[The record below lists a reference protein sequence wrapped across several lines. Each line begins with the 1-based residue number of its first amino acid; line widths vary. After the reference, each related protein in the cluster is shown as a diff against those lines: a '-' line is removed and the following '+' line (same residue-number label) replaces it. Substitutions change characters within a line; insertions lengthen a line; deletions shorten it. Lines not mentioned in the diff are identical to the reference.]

1 MGEADGTAELAP
13 SSAVGKKIVKYQ
25 IADYSLR
32 GGRSGNQDRAAYA
45 ERDNSVLVVLADGL
59 GGHEGGELAAELLVQ
74 RTIRSFQS
82 IRRPVIEQPSAFLA
96 LSILQAHN
104 AINAMGQDHN
114 PPIQPR
120 TTCVL
125 LLVQEGYAY
134 WAHVGD
140 SRLYLFRDGKVKT
153 RTRDHSVTQKL
164 HEEGV
169 LSEEEMK
176 NHPEKSRLLKCV
188 GGPHEP
194 SIRLGRETRLH
205 KGDNLLLC
213 SDGLWEA
220 MDVDEIQ
227 GFLSGGDLEDGLVDM
242 LLEAESKMGSSSDNI
257 TAACLRWNDA
267 TTNAPSRQHGT
278 AGEVDQAALWA
289 QATAGRGGETT
300 AAPEEPLPNLN
311 TSKSLDEEIGK
322 LESFL
327 DDYLSKR

>member
-1 MGEADGTAELAP
+1 LGEADGKAKLAP
-13 SSAVGKKIVKYQ
+13 SAPIGKRIVNYQ

-32 GGRSGNQDRAAYA
+32 GGRSGNQDRVAYA
-45 ERDNSVLVVLADGL
+45 ERDNSVLLVLADGL
-59 GGHEGGELAAELLVQ
+59 GGHQGGELAAEVLVQ
-74 RTIRSFQS
+74 RTIHSFRS

-104 AINAMGQDHN
+104 AINAMGRAHK
-114 PPIQPR
+114 PPIEPR

-125 LLVQEGYAY
+125 CLVQDGYAY

-140 SRLYLFRDGKVKT
+140 SRLYLFRDGRVRT

-176 NHPEKSRLLKCV
+176 DHPEKSRLLKCV

-194 SIRLGRETRLH
+194 SIRLGKETRLH
-205 KGDNLLLC
+205 KGDTLLLC

-227 GFLSGGDLEDGLVDM
+227 GFLFGGDLEDGLVDM
-242 LLEAESKMGSSSDNI
+242 LLEAETKMGSSSDNI
-257 TAACLRWNDA
+257 TAGCLRWADE
-267 TTNAPSRQHGT
+267 TTTAPSRQHGT

-289 QATAGRGGETT
+289 QANAGRGGDTTT
-300 AAPEEPLPNLN
+300 APKEPLPNN
-311 TSKSLDEEIGK
+311 KTSRSLDEEIGK

>member
-1 MGEADGTAELAP
+1 M
-13 SSAVGKKIVKYQ
+13 KYQ

-32 GGRSGNQDRAAYA
+32 GSRSGNQDRVAYA
-45 ERDNSVLVVLADGL
+45 ERDNSILLVVADGL

-74 RTIRSFQS
+74 RTIHSFRSV
-82 IRRPVIEQPSAFLA
+82 RRPVIEQPSAFLA

-104 AINAMGQDHN
+104 AINAMGRAHK
-114 PPIQPR
+114 PRIHPR

-125 LLVQEGYAY
+125 CLIQEGYAY

-140 SRLYLFRDGKVKT
+140 SRLYLFRKGEVHT
-153 RTRDHSVTQKL
+153 RTRDHSVTEKL

-169 LSEEEMK
+169 LTEEEMK
-176 NHPEKSRLLKCV
+176 HHPEKSRLLKCV

-194 SIRLGRETRLH
+194 SIRLGRETRLEP
-205 KGDNLLLC
+205 GDTLLLC

-220 MDVDEIQ
+220 LDVDEI
-227 GFLSGGDLEDGLVDM
+227 LTWLDSGSLEDALIDM
-242 LLEAESKMGSSSDNI
+242 LLAAESKMGNSADNI
-257 TAACLRWNDA
+257 TAACLRWTDTI
-267 TTNAPSRQHGT
+267 TTARPRQHGT

-289 QATAGRGGETT
+289 QATGGHADSTDT
-300 AAPEEPLPNLN
+300 EPPNALFDKES
-311 TSKSLDEEIGK
+311 SKSLEEEIGK